1 MTQPLCVFLMQL
13 FDHVQF
19 FTDFDECGNGAV
31 KLFAG
36 VGCGQLDADTCLAF
50 GYYRVVETG
59 HVDVFVSLARKYSAF
74 SITLSR
80 SSVLA
85 LSMSKTAM
93 EAPQMAGDKELE
105 NR

>member
-1 MTQPLCVFLMQL
+1 MTQPLCMFLMQL

-59 HVDVFVSLARKYSAF
+59 HVDVFFLQFCCKF
-74 SITLSR
+74 L
-80 SSVLA
+80 
-85 LSMSKTAM
+85 
-93 EAPQMAGDKELE
+93 
-105 NR
+105 